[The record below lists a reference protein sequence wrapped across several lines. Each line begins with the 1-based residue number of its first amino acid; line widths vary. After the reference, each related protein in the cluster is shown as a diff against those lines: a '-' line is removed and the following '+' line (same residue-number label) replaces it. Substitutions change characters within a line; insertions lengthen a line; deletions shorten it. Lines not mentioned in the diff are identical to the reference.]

1 MDKLKETNNRFELV
15 TCDEMTKIDK
25 INDALYGGAIQ
36 YFQKKG
42 FLWVEVPTMTKV
54 TGACEN
60 VDTLYAL
67 DHFGK
72 QAYLAQTGQL
82 FLESK
87 IPSHKKVW
95 TTITSSRAEEK
106 VDSRHL
112 NQFLLLEFEHTG
124 TLDELLN
131 NIEGTIKS
139 MINNALDLAH
149 DELKDLGRD
158 IDELRSFTLPFNRI
172 TYTDAIK
179 LLQKNNI
186 EINWGDDFKH
196 MHEME
201 IIKYLGNKPTFVTH
215 FPKKIKFFNMRVN
228 RNNEDIVN
236 SCDLLMPYAGES
248 VGSAEREDDYDILVD
263 RLKESNM
270 YKILSKRGV
279 TIDTFKDY
287 LDLIKNHRILHS
299 GCGIGFNRVSQ
310 SVLGVNDIRITT
322 NYPINAET
330 LY

>member
-15 TCDEMTKIDK
+15 TCDEMSKIDK
-25 INDALYGGAIQ
+25 INDALYSGATQ
-36 YFQKKG
+36 YLQKKG

-82 FLESK
+82 FLEAK

-95 TTITSSRAEEK
+95 TTITSSRAEQA

-112 NQFLLLEFEHTG
+112 NQFMLLEFEHAG

-139 MINNALDLAH
+139 MINNALDLTH
-149 DELKDLGRD
+149 DELKSLGRN
-158 IDELRSFTLPFNRI
+158 IDELRSFTLPFNRV
-172 TYTDAIK
+172 TYTDAIQ
-179 LLQKNNI
+179 LLQKNGV

-201 IIKYLGNKPTFVTH
+201 IIKLLGNKPTFVTH

-228 RNNEDIVN
+228 RENEDIVN

-248 VGSAEREDDYDILVD
+248 VGSAEREDDYNILVE
-263 RLKESNM
+263 RLKDSNM
-270 YKILSKRGV
+270 YKILVKRGI
-279 TIDTFKDY
+279 TLDTFKDY
-287 LDLIKNHRILHS
+287 LDLIKNDRIFHS
-299 GCGIGFNRVSQ
+299 CCGIVFNRLSQ